1 MAKVIKGQK
10 GGGGKQRTPIEAP
23 DSIQSISK
31 AKLLIA
37 LGEGEFA
44 GGLDGTNIYLDDT
57 PIANTDGSL
66 NFAGVKWEFRPGT
79 QSQEYIQGIPA
90 AENEIRINTELKSDH
105 PWIRAVSNTKLSA
118 VRLRFGWPQL
128 QRQKDN
134 GDTVGYRIEYAIDVA
149 TDGGAYKEVLK
160 AAIDGKTTTLYERSY
175 RIDLPSATTGWQI
188 RVRRLTPNSSSNRIA
203 DKMLVQAI
211 TEVIDAKLRYPNT
224 ALLYVEFDS
233 KQFPDIPRISCK
245 PKGRIIRVPSNYDP
259 VNRIYSGIWDG
270 TFKWAHSDNPAWIFY
285 DILLSDM
292 FGLGNRINSTLIS
305 EAELYRIA
313 QYCDQPVPDGRGG
326 SGKEPRFT
334 CNVYIQSRNEAWT
347 VLHDFASIFRGM
359 TYWGQNQLV
368 ALADMPRDMDYI
380 FNQSNVINGKFVYSA
395 SSERTR
401 YTTAMVSW
409 SDPDNHYADAIEP
422 VYENSLVRRYGINQ
436 TEITAIGCT
445 RQSEA
450 NRRGRWILLTNSE
463 DDTVSFSVGLEG
475 QIPLPGHIIGVANRN
490 RAGRIIGGRIS
501 AVSERNITLDRVA
514 DVKTGDRLL
523 INLPSGAS
531 QARTV
536 QAVSGK
542 VVTVTTPYSETPA
555 VESGWAIDAND
566 LFVQQFRVTSVR
578 DKGDNT
584 FEISAVYHDP
594 DKYERID
601 TGARIDERP
610 ISVIPPGV
618 QAPPKNIS
626 ISSYSTKSQGLAVT
640 TLRVTWDATENAIA
654 YEAEWR
660 RDNGNWIS
668 ARRTSALG
676 FEVDNIYAGRYQVR
690 VRAINAS
697 EISSVWANAP
707 ETQLNGKEGNPP
719 VPLNFRTT
727 PIVFGITIDWNF
739 DNDTSDTQH
748 TEIQYSKTNNGSDL
762 MLLADVPYPQR
773 TYTMQGLA
781 AGVAFYFRAR
791 LVDKTGNQS
800 PWTEFVRGESSS
812 DASWIVAA
820 AGDKFLSTDAG
831 KALQSQINDNSE
843 AALENAAARDADI
856 KRWMKE
862 NGDRKAEIVEVRE
875 VQVSD
880 QQSLARYQQQVS
892 SQFENANSSVL
903 NIKESVSK
911 LNEST
916 AKDINQVKAEIND
929 NTNKISL
936 AKGLIQENKNA
947 IANTDK
953 ALSEYQTQTSA
964 QFKDQKAMI
973 ETKATTVFDQKGDGS
988 AIYTI
993 KAGIKYNGKEYDAGM
1008 VIGSEVKNGK
1018 VTTNIGFNAENFTFM
1033 NPVNGKLV
1041 PFMTAKNS
1049 QLFIRDAF
1057 IENGSI
1063 TNAKIANVIQSNNY
1077 VAGIS
1082 GWKIDKNG
1090 NVEFVNIKA
1099 RGEINAISGTLR
1111 NVIIEKD
1118 CKINGTLDAAN
1129 ITGDVIKVYTL
1140 QPGSRVIIEPAQF
1153 DRVVLVPI
1161 VQADGFTKGTQNS
1174 AKIFLNGKQVV
1185 GAVAIPIGS
1194 SIHDGTIP
1202 GYASG
1207 SDVLPRNTKGEL
1219 YYESKYFMV
1228 TVMVFKK

>member
-1 MAKVIKGQK
+1 MAKVIKGRK
-10 GGGGKQRTPIEAP
+10 GGGGKQRTPVESP

-31 AKLLIA
+31 AKILLA

-57 PIANTDGSL
+57 PIANADGSL
-66 NFAGVKWEFRPGT
+66 NASGVKWEFRPGT

-90 AENEIRINTELKSDH
+90 AENEIRLGTELKSDH
-105 PWIRAVSNTKLSA
+105 PFVRAVSNTKLSA

-134 GDTVGYRIEYAIDVA
+134 GDTVGYRIEYAIDLA
-149 TDGGAYKEVLK
+149 TDGGAYREVLK
-160 AAIDGKTTTLYERSY
+160 AAVDGKTTTLYERSY
-175 RIDLPSATTGWQI
+175 RIDLPKATTGWQI

-224 ALLYVEFDS
+224 ALLYIEFDS

-245 PKGRIIRVPSNYDP
+245 PKGRIIRVPSNYNP

-285 DILLSDM
+285 DIILSDL
-292 FGLGNRINSTLIS
+292 FGLGNRINSTQIN
-305 EAELYRIA
+305 EAELYRVA
-313 QYCDQPVPDGRGG
+313 QYCDQLVPDGRG
-326 SGKEPRFT
+326 SNGKEPRFT
-334 CNVYIQSRNEAWT
+334 CNVYIQSRNDAWT
-347 VLHDFASIFRGM
+347 VLTDLAAIFRGM
-359 TYWGQNQLV
+359 AYWGQNQFV

-380 FNQSNVINGKFVYSA
+380 FNQSNVIGGKFVYSA
-395 SSERTR
+395 GSERVR
-401 YTTAMVSW
+401 YTNAMVSW

-422 VYENSLVRRYGINQ
+422 VSDNELVRRYGVNQ

-450 NRRGRWILLTNSE
+450 NRRGRWALLTNSK
-463 DDTVSFSVGLEG
+463 DSAVSFSVGLEG
-475 QIPLPGHIIGVANRN
+475 QIPLPGHIAGVANRN

-514 DVKTGDRLL
+514 DAKEGDRLL
-523 INLPSGAS
+523 INLPSGKS
-531 QARTV
+531 EGRTI
-536 QAVSGK
+536 QAVNEK
-542 VVTVTTPYSETPA
+542 VVTVTTAYSEKPA

-566 LFVQQFRVTSVR
+566 LFVQQYRVTSVR

-584 FEISAVYHDP
+584 FEINAVYHDP
-594 DKYERID
+594 DKYDRID

-618 QAPPKNIS
+618 QTPPKNVA
-626 ISSYSTKSQGLAVT
+626 ISSYSSKSQGLAVT

-668 ARRTSALG
+668 VPRTSTQG
-676 FEVDNIYAGRYQVR
+676 FEVPNIYAGHYQAR

-697 EISSVWANAP
+697 EISSIWANAP
-707 ETQLNGKEGNPP
+707 ETVLKGKEGNPP

-739 DNDTSDTQH
+739 GDDTSDTLK
-748 TEIQYSKTNNGSDL
+748 TEIQYSKTNDGEGL
-762 MLLADVPYPQR
+762 MLLTDIPYPQR
-773 TYTMQGLA
+773 THTMQGLA

-791 LVDKTGNQS
+791 LVDKSGNQS
-800 PWTEFVRGESSS
+800 PWTEFIRGESSS
-812 DASWIVAA
+812 DASWIIDA
-820 AGDKFLSTDAG
+820 AGDKFLTTEAG
-831 KALQSQINDNSE
+831 KQLQSQIDDNTEAAFENAE

-892 SQFENANSSVL
+892 SQFENTNSSVL
-903 NIKESVSK
+903 DIKESVSK

-916 AKDINQVKAEIND
+916 AKDINQVKAEVND
-929 NTNKISL
+929 NTNKITL

-953 ALSEYQTQTSA
+953 ALSEYQQQVSSQFKNTNSSVLDIKESVSKLNESTAKDINQIKAEVNDNANGITLAKGLIQENKNAIANTDKALSEYNNQTSA
-964 QFKDQKAMI
+964 EFKKQKALI
-973 ETKATTVFDQKGDGS
+973 DTKATTVFDKNGEGS
-988 AIYTI
+988 AIYTV
-993 KAGIKYNGKEYDAGM
+993 KAGIKYNGTEYDAGM
-1008 VIGSEVKNGK
+1008 VIGAEVKNGI

-1041 PFMTAKNS
+1041 PFMTAKNG
-1049 QLFIRDAF
+1049 QLFIREGF
-1057 IENGSI
+1057 IDK
-1063 TNAKIANVIQSNNY
+1063 AVIQELLVGTEIKSLNY
-1077 VAGIS
+1077 IPGKSGFYWNMKTGQMENIGVDNQGKMKQTNTTIS
-1082 GWKIDKNG
+1082 IADAKG
-1090 NVEFVNIKA
+1090 A
-1099 RGEINAISGTLR
+1099 LR
-1111 NVIIEKD
+1111 VQIGK
-1118 CKINGTLDAAN
+1118 
-1129 ITGDVIKVYTL
+1129 ITG
-1140 QPGSRVIIEPAQF
+1140 
-1153 DRVVLVPI
+1153 
-1161 VQADGFTKGTQNS
+1161 
-1174 AKIFLNGKQVV
+1174 
-1185 GAVAIPIGS
+1185 
-1194 SIHDGTIP
+1194 
-1202 GYASG
+1202 
-1207 SDVLPRNTKGEL
+1207 
-1219 YYESKYFMV
+1219 
-1228 TVMVFKK
+1228 VF